1 MLVCFVCVCVG
12 AFVFFSFSLFAGT
25 IYFSQIQRVRSV
37 GSAVISFLWGAF
49 LSVYQQSGE
58 ERLNRLLCM
67 ANLLSSLNIEVKAD
81 LCDCQYT
88 SSSGLCYASE
98 PVK

>member
-1 MLVCFVCVCVG
+1 MLF
-12 AFVFFSFSLFAGT
+12 
-25 IYFSQIQRVRSV
+25 
-37 GSAVISFLWGAF
+37 
-49 LSVYQQSGE
+49 SVYQQSGE

-98 PVK
+98 PVKLKGMHSHWKKSSDACVMAAICVLGNANACMSIHDTLEGVVHSAI

>member
-1 MLVCFVCVCVG
+1 M
-12 AFVFFSFSLFAGT
+12 
-25 IYFSQIQRVRSV
+25 
-37 GSAVISFLWGAF
+37 
-49 LSVYQQSGE
+49 YQQSGE

-98 PVK
+98 PVKLKGMHSHWRKSRDARVTAANCVLANANACMSVHDALGGAVHSHRRLCSH

>member
-1 MLVCFVCVCVG
+1 MSLCVCVSLNLC
-12 AFVFFSFSLFAGT
+12 VYKILLTNSECWLSCNKLSVRCFSL
-25 IYFSQIQRVRSV
+25 R
-37 GSAVISFLWGAF
+37 
-49 LSVYQQSGE
+49 VYQQSGE

-98 PVK
+98 LVK

>member
-1 MLVCFVCVCVG
+1 MH
-12 AFVFFSFSLFAGT
+12 
-25 IYFSQIQRVRSV
+25 
-37 GSAVISFLWGAF
+37 
-49 LSVYQQSGE
+49 VYQQSGE

-88 SSSGLCYASE
+88 GSTGLCHASE